1 MSIKSEPL
9 APDPDNTG
17 VGMELSISM
26 QKPMAFAAYPVNRAL
41 FNFEFW
47 KRPNENHHITFWHIA

>member
-26 QKPMAFAAYPVNRAL
+26 QKSNFAAYPVNRAL

-47 KRPNENHHITFWHIA
+47 KRPNENHHITVWLIA